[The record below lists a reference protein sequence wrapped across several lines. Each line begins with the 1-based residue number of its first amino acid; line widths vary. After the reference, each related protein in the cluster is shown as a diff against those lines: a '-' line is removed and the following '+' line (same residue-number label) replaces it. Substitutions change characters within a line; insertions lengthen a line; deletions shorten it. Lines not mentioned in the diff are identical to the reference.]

1 MKKILILFI
10 TLLLYPQQSFSK
22 AQCPVDISMEHCCA
36 SKSLKTLADCQ
47 ASCSGTCIEGY
58 YASCYYCDGSDI
70 GDLTLCYPTLPKC
83 NQAITLPEQYCQKFG
98 SNYCIFLPLP
108 DDPEPTPATTTRTV
122 VDCPAEGTFSTDG
135 CCCNYQ

>member
-10 TLLLYPQQSFSK
+10 ALLLYPQQSFSK
-22 AQCPVDISMEHCCA
+22 ALCPVDISLEQCCA

-58 YASCYYCDGSDI
+58 YGSCYFCDGSDI
-70 GDLTLCYPTLPKC
+70 GDHGLCYPTLLKC
-83 NQAITLPEQYCQKFG
+83 NQAITLLEQYCQKVG
-98 SNYCIFLPLP
+98 TNYCIFLTLP
-108 DDPEPTPATTTRTV
+108 DNPDPPPAATTTTV
-122 VDCPAEGTFSTDG
+122 VGCPAEGTLSADK